1 MKGKRKVKTEKWLL
15 RDRYVAEAR
24 QLLANRSHKAHRFL
38 DVVLL
43 PGTPLEPI
51 GRLAGDIRR

>member
-15 RDRYVAEAR
+15 KERYTAEAR
-24 QLLANRSHKAHRFL
+24 LLLANRTHKAHRFL

-43 PGTPLEPI
+43 PGAALEPI